1 MSRSKMS
8 RYYDDWDKQQEVY
21 KGERAADK
29 SDAEQELRGKPVKM
43 VVPTTFAQVMTFTSF
58 LFLLY
63 TQNKTFYELI
73 PTGDEDYGSKHR
85 DMERVLERDTRA
97 NQWNA
102 MLFQH
107 LLDTSRFGTGVLECC
122 WTRKMTRIYVPE
134 EPVVATIAGVETE
147 VRAGSEWREYLKY
160 EGNLVRAVSP
170 YRWFPDTRYPIVD
183 FQRGE
188 FCASEE
194 EYSKTLLKDLEEAGE
209 VAGVE
214 HIQPLPRNLDK
225 SRGGPTRMGSDLIPA
240 ARGAA
245 MAGPTSAS
253 KVSGCVL
260 VTKVQV
266 WIVPSKFKFG
276 NEKKLGP
283 EEFPVLYHI
292 WYANDNRVIRVEPAY
307 WWHNEFGWTLAQF
320 TPDMQQTV
328 ALGVADLIYRLQDVI
343 TWLINARVTDVRRN
357 LRGRNIVNPAF
368 IDTKTLD
375 SEGDIYLR
383 KGANPAMIER
393 AIRPVDVNNVTQGHF
408 SDAEALGKIMEVVTG
423 VNANAMGQY
432 NSGRRSAS
440 EARVVTA
447 GAAGRMKMHGQLI
460 WDTSLGRLGRLMLS
474 NLRQSLSLESF
485 TSVVGVDPM
494 IQARFETF
502 KGTPEEVIGGGDYFT
517 FDSTLQSE
525 RSFVAQSLQELLVAV
540 INNPEAAQMLDIDPR
555 SMLGEIQ
562 FLRGAGNISRFSL
575 QKQVASG
582 QAPPLPQLM
591 PQAPGG
597 AAWPTNGSTSSSSR
611 MRNDRRVDEAAQAS
625 GRAGGLYWGTGAC
638 RVCRREA
645 GGVAAD

>member
-1 MSRSKMS
+1 MTEDVVKELNRDDAELSEFHRALLDHVKELVKMSRSKMS
-8 RYYDDWDKQQEVY
+8 KYYDDWDRQQEVY
-21 KGERAADK
+21 KGERQVDK
-29 SDAEQELRGKPVKM
+29 TDAEQELRGKPVKM
-43 VVPTTFAQVMTFTSF
+43 IVPSTFAQVMTFTSF

-63 TQNKTFYELI
+63 TQNKTFYELL
-73 PTGDEDYGSKHR
+73 PTGDEDYGTKHR
-85 DMERVLERDTRA
+85 DMEKVLERDTRA

-122 WTRKMTRIYVPE
+122 WTRKMTRVYVPE

-160 EGNLVRAVSP
+160 EGNLVRPVSP

-209 VAGVE
+209 VAGVDFV
-214 HIQPLPRNLDK
+214 QPLPRNLDK
-225 SRGGPTRMGSDLIPA
+225 SRGGSTRMGNDLIPP
-240 ARGAA
+240 ARGATIV
-245 MAGPTSAS
+245 GPTAAS
-253 KVSGCVL
+253 KASGCVL

-276 NEKKLGP
+276 NDKKLGP

-328 ALGVADLIYRLQDVI
+328 AMGLADLIYRLQDVI

-357 LRGRNIVNPAF
+357 LRGRNVINPAF
-368 IDTKTLD
+368 IDTKSLD
-375 SEGDIYLR
+375 SEGDIYMR
-383 KGANPAMIER
+383 KGANPAMMDR
-393 AIRPVDVNNVTQGHF
+393 AIRPLDVNDVTRGHF
-408 SDAEALGKIMEVVTG
+408 TDADALGKIMEVVTG

-432 NSGRRSAS
+432 NTGRRSAS

-474 NLRQSLSLESF
+474 NLRQSLSLEAF
-485 TSVVGVDPM
+485 QGAVGMDPM
-494 IQARFETF
+494 IQARYEAF
-502 KGTPEEVIGGGDYFT
+502 KGTPEEVIAGGDYFT

-525 RSFVAQSLQELLVAV
+525 RGFVAQSLQELLVAV
-540 INNPEAAQMLDIDPR
+540 INNPQAAQMLDIDPR
-555 SMLGEIQ
+555 SMLSEVQ
-562 FLRGAGNISRFSL
+562 FLRGAGNVSRFSL

-582 QAPPLPQLM
+582 QAPPLPQIM
-591 PQAPGG
+591 PQPAAGQAPQIQPGG
-597 AAWPTNGSTSSSSR
+597 AA
-611 MRNDRRVDEAAQAS
+611 A
-625 GRAGGLYWGTGAC
+625 
-638 RVCRREA
+638 
-645 GGVAAD
+645 

>member
-1 MSRSKMS
+1 MTPDVKKELDSDSAELSDFHKELLEHVKELVKMSRSKMS
-8 RYYDDWDKQQEVY
+8 KFYDAWDTQQEVY
-21 KGERAADK
+21 RGERQPDR
-29 SDAEQELRGKPVKM
+29 DDVQQEMRGKPIKM
-43 VVPTTFAQVMTFTSF
+43 VVPSTFAQVMTFTSF

-63 TQNKTFYELI
+63 TQNKTFYELL
-73 PTGDEDYGSKHR
+73 PTGDEDYGTKHR
-85 DMERVLERDTRA
+85 DMEKVLERDTRA

-107 LLDTSRFGTGVLECC
+107 LLDTSRLGTGVLECC

-134 EPVVATIAGVETE
+134 EPVVATIAGVSTE

-188 FCASEE
+188 FCACEE

-209 VAGVE
+209 VAGVDF
-214 HIQPLPRNLDK
+214 IQPLPRNFDK
-225 SRGGPTRMGSDLIPA
+225 SRGGPTRMGSDLIPPV
-240 ARGAA
+240 RGGQVGGGSP
-245 MAGPTSAS
+245 GPGSGSAT
-253 KVSGCVL
+253 KATGVVL

-276 NEKKLGP
+276 GEKRLGP

-328 ALGVADLIYRLQDVI
+328 ALGLADLIYRLQDVI
-343 TWLINARVTDVRRN
+343 TWLINSRVTDVRRN

-368 IDTKTLD
+368 IDTKSLD
-375 SEGDIYLR
+375 SEGDIYVR
-383 KGANPAMIER
+383 KGANAAMIDR
-393 AIRPVDVNNVTQGHF
+393 AIRPLDVNDVTRGHF
-408 SDAEALGKIMEVVTG
+408 TDADALGKIMEVVTG

-474 NLRQSLSLESF
+474 NLRQSLSLEAF
-485 TSVVGVDPM
+485 QGVVGVDPM
-494 IQARFETF
+494 IQARFEAF
-502 KGTPEEVIGGGDYFT
+502 KGTPEEVISGGDFFT

-525 RSFVAQSLQELLVAV
+525 RNFVAQSLQELLVAV
-540 INNPEAAQMLDIDPR
+540 IGNPEAAQMLDIDPR
-555 SMLGEIQ
+555 SMLNEVQ
-562 FLRGAGNISRFSL
+562 FLRGAGNVSRFSL

-582 QAPPLPQLM
+582 QAPPLPQVM
-591 PQAPGG
+591 PQPGAGASQPQPGG
-597 AAWPTNGSTSSSSR
+597 AA
-611 MRNDRRVDEAAQAS
+611 AA
-625 GRAGGLYWGTGAC
+625 
-638 RVCRREA
+638 
-645 GGVAAD
+645 

>member
-1 MSRSKMS
+1 MTENVIKELNSDSPELSEFHRALLDHVKELVRMSRSKMS
-8 RYYDDWDKQQEVY
+8 KYYDSWDQQQEVY
-21 KGERAADK
+21 KGERMADK
-29 SDAEQELRGKPVKM
+29 DDVEMRKRDKPVKM
-43 VVPTTFAQVMTFTSF
+43 VVPSTFAQVMTFTSF

-63 TQNKTFYELI
+63 TQNRTFYELL
-73 PTGDEDYGSKHR
+73 PTGDEDYGTKHR
-85 DMERVLERDTRA
+85 DLEKVLERDTRA

-134 EPVVATIAGVETE
+134 EPVVATIAGVSTE
-147 VRAGSEWREYLKY
+147 VRAGSEWREFLKY
-160 EGNLVRAVSP
+160 EGNLVRPVSP

-209 VAGVE
+209 VAGVDFVK
-214 HIQPLPRNLDK
+214 PLPRNLDK
-225 SRGGPTRMGSDLIPA
+225 GRGGPTRMGSDLIPPPG
-240 ARGAA
+240 RSIVS
-245 MAGPTSAS
+245 GPTGTRTNAATG
-253 KVSGCVL
+253 VVL

-328 ALGVADLIYRLQDVI
+328 ALGLADLIYRLQDVI

-357 LRGRNIVNPAF
+357 LRGRHIVNPAF
-368 IDTKTLD
+368 IDTKSLD
-375 SEGDIYLR
+375 SEGDIYMR
-383 KGANPAMIER
+383 KGTNPAMMDR
-393 AIRPVDVNNVTQGHF
+393 AIKPLDVNDVTRGHF
-408 SDAEALGKIMEVVTG
+408 TDADALGKIMEVVTG

-432 NSGRRSAS
+432 NTGRRSAS

-460 WDTSLGRLGRLMLS
+460 WDTSLGRLGRLMVS
-474 NLRQSLSLESF
+474 NLRQSLSLEAF
-485 TSVVGVDPM
+485 TGVVGADPM
-494 IQARFETF
+494 IQGRYDAF

-540 INNPEAAQMLDIDPR
+540 INNPESAQMLDIDPR
-555 SMLGEIQ
+555 SMLNEIQ
-562 FLRGAGNISRFSL
+562 FLRGAGNVSRFSL

-591 PQAPGG
+591 PQPGAGGQPQPQPQPG
-597 AAWPTNGSTSSSSR
+597 AA
-611 MRNDRRVDEAAQAS
+611 A
-625 GRAGGLYWGTGAC
+625 
-638 RVCRREA
+638 
-645 GGVAAD
+645 

>member
-1 MSRSKMS
+1 MTEDVKKELDSDSAELSDFHKELLEHVKELVKMSRSKMS
-8 RYYDDWDKQQEVY
+8 KYYDDWDRQQEVY
-21 KGERAADK
+21 RGERQPDR
-29 SDAEQELRGKPVKM
+29 DDVQQELRGKPVKM
-43 VVPTTFAQVMTFTSF
+43 VVPSTFAQVMTFTSF

-63 TQNKTFYELI
+63 TQNKTFYELL
-73 PTGDEDYGSKHR
+73 PTGDEDYGTKHR
-85 DMERVLERDTRA
+85 DMEKVLERDTRA

-134 EPVVATIAGVETE
+134 EPVVATIAGVSTE

-188 FCASEE
+188 FCACEE

-209 VAGVE
+209 VAGVDF
-214 HIQPLPRNLDK
+214 IQPLPRNFDK
-225 SRGGPTRMGSDLIPA
+225 SRGGPTRMGSDLIPPV
-240 ARGAA
+240 RGGQVGGGGG
-245 MAGPTSAS
+245 GPSQSTKATG
-253 KVSGCVL
+253 VVL

-276 NEKKLGP
+276 GEKRLGP

-328 ALGVADLIYRLQDVI
+328 ALGLADLIYRLQDVI
-343 TWLINARVTDVRRN
+343 TWLINSRVTDVRRN

-368 IDTKTLD
+368 IDTKSLD
-375 SEGDIYLR
+375 SEGDIYVR
-383 KGANPAMIER
+383 KGANAAMIDR
-393 AIRPVDVNNVTQGHF
+393 AIRPLDVNDVTRGHF
-408 SDAEALGKIMEVVTG
+408 TDADALGKIMEVVTG

-474 NLRQSLSLESF
+474 NLRQSLSLEAF
-485 TSVVGVDPM
+485 QGVVGVDPM
-494 IQARFETF
+494 VQMRYEAF
-502 KGTPEEVIGGGDYFT
+502 KGTPEEVISGGDFFT

-525 RSFVAQSLQELLVAV
+525 RNFVAQSLQELLVAV
-540 INNPEAAQMLDIDPR
+540 IGNPEAAQMLDIDPR
-555 SMLGEIQ
+555 SMLNEVQ
-562 FLRGAGNISRFSL
+562 FLRGAGNVSRFSL

-582 QAPPLPQLM
+582 QAPPLPQVLPGGAGAGQAQ
-591 PQAPGG
+591 PQPGG
-597 AAWPTNGSTSSSSR
+597 AA
-611 MRNDRRVDEAAQAS
+611 AA
-625 GRAGGLYWGTGAC
+625 
-638 RVCRREA
+638 
-645 GGVAAD
+645 

>member
-1 MSRSKMS
+1 MTPDVIKELDKDSAELSDFHKELLEHVKELVKMSRSKMS
-8 RYYDDWDKQQEVY
+8 KYYDDWDRQQEVY
-21 KGERAADK
+21 RGERQPDK
-29 SDAEQELRGKPVKM
+29 DDVQQEMRGKPVKM
-43 VVPTTFAQVMTFTSF
+43 VVPSTFAQVMTFTSF

-63 TQNKTFYELI
+63 TQNKTFYELL
-73 PTGDEDYGSKHR
+73 PTGDEDYGTKHR
-85 DMERVLERDTRA
+85 DMEKVLERDTRA

-134 EPVVATIAGVETE
+134 EPVVATIAGVSTE

-188 FCASEE
+188 FCACEE

-209 VAGVE
+209 VAGVDF
-214 HIQPLPRNLDK
+214 IQPLPRNFDK
-225 SRGGPTRMGSDLIPA
+225 SRGGPTRMGSDLIPPV
-240 ARGAA
+240 RGGQVGGGGPG
-245 MAGPTSAS
+245 AGSGSAT
-253 KVSGCVL
+253 KATGVVL

-276 NEKKLGP
+276 GEKRLGP

-328 ALGVADLIYRLQDVI
+328 ALGLADLIYRLQDVI
-343 TWLINARVTDVRRN
+343 TWLINSRVTDVRRN

-368 IDTKTLD
+368 IDTKSLD
-375 SEGDIYLR
+375 SEGDIYVR
-383 KGANPAMIER
+383 KGANAAMIDR
-393 AIRPVDVNNVTQGHF
+393 AIRPLDVNDVTRGHF
-408 SDAEALGKIMEVVTG
+408 TDADALGKIMEVVTG

-474 NLRQSLSLESF
+474 NLRQSLSLEAF
-485 TSVVGVDPM
+485 QGVVGVDPM
-494 IQARFETF
+494 IQARFEVF
-502 KGTPEEVIGGGDYFT
+502 KGTPEEVISGGDFFT

-525 RSFVAQSLQELLVAV
+525 RNFVAQSLQELLVAV
-540 INNPEAAQMLDIDPR
+540 IGNPEAAQMLDIDPR
-555 SMLGEIQ
+555 SMLNEVQ
-562 FLRGAGNISRFSL
+562 FLRGAGNVSRFSL

-582 QAPPLPQLM
+582 QAPPLPQVM
-591 PQAPGG
+591 PQPGAGAGQPQPGG
-597 AAWPTNGSTSSSSR
+597 AA
-611 MRNDRRVDEAAQAS
+611 AA
-625 GRAGGLYWGTGAC
+625 
-638 RVCRREA
+638 
-645 GGVAAD
+645 

>member
-1 MSRSKMS
+1 MTEDVIKELDKDSAELSDFHKELLEHVKELVKMSRSKMS
-8 RYYDDWDKQQEVY
+8 KYYDDWDRQQEVY
-21 KGERAADK
+21 KGERQPDR
-29 SDAEQELRGKPVKM
+29 DDVQQELRGKPIKM
-43 VVPTTFAQVMTFTSF
+43 VVPSTFAQVMTFTSF

-63 TQNKTFYELI
+63 TQNKTFYELL
-73 PTGDEDYGSKHR
+73 PTGDEDYGTKHR
-85 DMERVLERDTRA
+85 DMEKVLERDTRA

-134 EPVVATIAGVETE
+134 EPVVATIAGVSTE

-188 FCASEE
+188 FCACEE

-209 VAGVE
+209 VAGVDF
-214 HIQPLPRNLDK
+214 IQPLPRNFDK
-225 SRGGPTRMGSDLIPA
+225 SRGGPTRMGSDLIPP
-240 ARGAA
+240 ARGAT
-245 MAGPTSAS
+245 P
-253 KVSGCVL
+253 VSGPGSTKDKATGVVL

-276 NEKKLGP
+276 GEKRLGP

-328 ALGVADLIYRLQDVI
+328 ALGLADLIYRLQDVI
-343 TWLINARVTDVRRN
+343 TWLINSRVTDVRRN

-368 IDTKTLD
+368 IDTKSLD
-375 SEGDIYLR
+375 SEGDIYVR
-383 KGANPAMIER
+383 KGANAAMIDR
-393 AIRPVDVNNVTQGHF
+393 AIRPLDVNDVTRGHF
-408 SDAEALGKIMEVVTG
+408 TDADALGKIMEVVTG

-474 NLRQSLSLESF
+474 NLRQSLSLEAF
-485 TSVVGVDPM
+485 QGVVGVDPM
-494 IQARFETF
+494 IQARFEAF
-502 KGTPEEVIGGGDYFT
+502 KGTPEEVISGGDFFT

-525 RSFVAQSLQELLVAV
+525 RNFVAQSLQELLVAV
-540 INNPEAAQMLDIDPR
+540 IGNPEAAQMLDIDPR
-555 SMLGEIQ
+555 SMLNEVQ
-562 FLRGAGNISRFSL
+562 FLRGAGNVSRFSL

-582 QAPPLPQLM
+582 QAPPLPQVL
-591 PQAPGG
+591 PGG
-597 AAWPTNGSTSSSSR
+597 AGATQPQPAQGGG
-611 MRNDRRVDEAAQAS
+611 AA
-625 GRAGGLYWGTGAC
+625 
-638 RVCRREA
+638 
-645 GGVAAD
+645 AA

>member
-1 MSRSKMS
+1 LTEDVIKELNSDSPELSEFHKALLEHVKELVKMS
-8 RYYDDWDKQQEVY
+8 RTRMSKYYDDWDKQQEVY
-21 KGERAADK
+21 KGERQADK
-29 SDAEQELRGKPVKM
+29 QDAEQALRDKPIKM
-43 VVPTTFAQVMTFTSF
+43 VVPSTFAQVMTFTSF
-58 LFLLY
+58 LFLLF
-63 TQNKTFYELI
+63 TQNRTFYELM
-73 PTGDEDYGSKHR
+73 PTGDEDYGTKLR
-85 DMERVLERDTRA
+85 DSEKLLERDTRA
-97 NQWNA
+97 NQWNTL
-102 MLFQH
+102 LFQH

-122 WTRKMTRIYVPE
+122 WTRKMSRIYVPE
-134 EPVVATIAGVETE
+134 EPVVATIAGVSTE

-194 EYSKTLLKDLEEAGE
+194 EYGKTLLKDLEEAGE
-209 VAGVE
+209 VAGVDFV
-214 HIQPLPRNLDK
+214 QPLPRNMDK
-225 SRGGPTRMGSDLIPA
+225 SRGGPTRMGSDLFSIGGRGGALVSGPGSTKQNA
-240 ARGAA
+240 A
-245 MAGPTSAS
+245 T
-253 KVSGCVL
+253 GCVL

-276 NEKKLGP
+276 NDKKLGP

-328 ALGVADLIYRLQDVI
+328 AMGLADLIYRLQDVI

-357 LRGRNIVNPAF
+357 LRGRHIVNPAF
-368 IDTKTLD
+368 IDTKSLD
-375 SEGDIYLR
+375 SEGDIYMR
-383 KGANPAMIER
+383 KGANPAMMDR
-393 AIRPVDVNNVTQGHF
+393 AIRPLEVNDVTRGHF
-408 SDAEALGKIMEVVTG
+408 TDADALGKIMEVVTG
-423 VNANAMGQY
+423 VNSNAMGQY
-432 NSGRRSAS
+432 NTGRRSAS

-485 TSVVGVDPM
+485 QSVIGQDPM
-494 IQARFETF
+494 IEQRFQAF
-502 KGTPEEVIGGGDYFT
+502 KGTPEEVIGEGDYFT

-525 RSFVAQSLQELLVAV
+525 RSFVAQSLQELLIAV
-540 INNPEAAQMLDIDPR
+540 INNPQSAQMLDLDPR
-555 SMLGEIQ
+555 SMMAEIQ
-562 FLRGAGNISRFSL
+562 YLRGAGNVSRFSL

-582 QAPPLPQLM
+582 QAPPLPQMM
-591 PQAPGG
+591 PPAGPQGPPPG
-597 AAWPTNGSTSSSSR
+597 
-611 MRNDRRVDEAAQAS
+611 
-625 GRAGGLYWGTGAC
+625 AGGPQMP
-638 RVCRREA
+638 
-645 GGVAAD
+645 AAA

>member
-1 MSRSKMS
+1 VTEAVIKELSSDSPELSEFHQELLEHVRELVKMSRSKMS

-21 KGERAADK
+21 KGERQPDKADV
-29 SDAEQELRGKPVKM
+29 EQELRGKPVKM

-85 DMERVLERDTRA
+85 DMEKVLERDTRA

-160 EGNLVRAVSP
+160 EGNLVRPVSP

-214 HIQPLPRNLDK
+214 HIQPLPRNLEK

-408 SDAEALGKIMEVVTG
+408 TDAGELGKIMEVVTG

-494 IQARFETF
+494 IQARFEAF

-591 PQAPGG
+591 PQPPGG
-597 AAWPTNGSTSSSSR
+597 AAGQP
-611 MRNDRRVDEAAQAS
+611 
-625 GRAGGLYWGTGAC
+625 TGAP
-638 RVCRREA
+638 A
-645 GGVAAD
+645 PAAA

>member
-1 MSRSKMS
+1 MTEDVIRELDKDSAELSDFHKELLEHVKELVKMSRSKMS
-8 RYYDDWDKQQEVY
+8 KYYEDWDRQQEVY
-21 KGERAADK
+21 RGERQLDK
-29 SDAEQELRGKPVKM
+29 SDAEQEMRGKPIKM
-43 VVPTTFAQVMTFTSF
+43 VVPSTFAQVMTFTSF

-63 TQNKTFYELI
+63 TQNKTFYELL
-73 PTGDEDYGSKHR
+73 PTGDEDYGTKHR
-85 DMERVLERDTRA
+85 DMEKVLERDTRA

-134 EPVVATIAGVETE
+134 EPVVATIAGVSTE

-188 FCASEE
+188 FCACEE

-209 VAGVE
+209 VAGVDF
-214 HIQPLPRNLDK
+214 IQPLPRNFDK
-225 SRGGPTRMGSDLIPA
+225 SRGGPTRMGGDLIPP
-240 ARGAA
+240 ARGAT
-245 MAGPTSAS
+245 P
-253 KVSGCVL
+253 VSGPGSTKDKATGVVL

-276 NEKKLGP
+276 NEKRLGP

-328 ALGVADLIYRLQDVI
+328 ALGLADLIYRLQDVI
-343 TWLINARVTDVRRN
+343 TWLINSRVTDVRRN

-368 IDTKTLD
+368 IDTKSLD
-375 SEGDIYLR
+375 SEGDIYVR
-383 KGANPAMIER
+383 KGANAAMIDR
-393 AIRPVDVNNVTQGHF
+393 AIRPLDVNDVTRGHF
-408 SDAEALGKIMEVVTG
+408 TDADALGKIMEVVTG

-474 NLRQSLSLESF
+474 NLRQSLSLEAF
-485 TSVVGVDPM
+485 QGVVGVDPM
-494 IQARFETF
+494 IQMRFEAF
-502 KGTPEEVIGGGDYFT
+502 KGTPEEVISGGDFFT

-525 RSFVAQSLQELLVAV
+525 RNFVAQSLQELLVAV
-540 INNPEAAQMLDIDPR
+540 IGNPEAAQMLDIDPR
-555 SMLGEIQ
+555 SMLNEVQ
-562 FLRGAGNISRFSL
+562 FLRGAGNVSRFSL

-582 QAPPLPQLM
+582 QAPPLPQVM
-591 PQAPGG
+591 PQPGAGGPQPQPGG
-597 AAWPTNGSTSSSSR
+597 AA
-611 MRNDRRVDEAAQAS
+611 AA
-625 GRAGGLYWGTGAC
+625 
-638 RVCRREA
+638 
-645 GGVAAD
+645 

>member
-1 MSRSKMS
+1 MTEDIIKELNKDNAELSEFHQELLEHVKELVKMS
-8 RYYDDWDKQQEVY
+8 RTKMSKYYDDWDKQQEVY
-21 KGERAADK
+21 KGERQADK
-29 SDAEQELRGKPVKM
+29 NDAEQALRDKPIKM
-43 VVPTTFAQVMTFTSF
+43 VVPNTFAQVMTFTSF

-63 TQNKTFYELI
+63 TQNKTFYELL
-73 PTGDEDYGSKHR
+73 PTGDEDYGSKHK
-85 DMERVLERDTRA
+85 DMEKVLERDTRA

-147 VRAGSEWREYLKY
+147 VRAGSEWREYLKF
-160 EGNLVRAVSP
+160 EGNLVRPVSP

-209 VAGVE
+209 VAGVDFV
-214 HIQPLPRNLDK
+214 QPMPRNLDK
-225 SRGGPTRMGSDLIPA
+225 ARGGPTRMGTDLMNIGG
-240 ARGAA
+240 RGPIVG
-245 MAGPTSAS
+245 GPGSTKDKATG
-253 KVSGCVL
+253 VVL

-328 ALGVADLIYRLQDVI
+328 AMGLADLIYRLQDVI
-343 TWLINARVTDVRRN
+343 TWLINARITDVRRN
-357 LRGRNIVNPAF
+357 LRGRHVVNPAF
-368 IDTKTLD
+368 IDTKSLD
-375 SEGDIYLR
+375 SEGDIYMR
-383 KGANPAMIER
+383 KGTNPAMMDR
-393 AIRPVDVNNVTQGHF
+393 AIRPLDVNDVTRGHF
-408 SDAEALGKIMEVVTG
+408 VDADALGKIMEVVTG

-432 NSGRRSAS
+432 NTGRRSAS

-474 NLRQSLSLESF
+474 NLRQSLSLEAF
-485 TSVVGVDPM
+485 QGVVGMDPM
-494 IQARFETF
+494 IQARYEVF
-502 KGTPEEVIGGGDYFT
+502 KGTPEEVIGGGDFFT

-525 RSFVAQSLQELLVAV
+525 RGFVAQSLQELLVAV
-540 INNPEAAQMLDIDPR
+540 INNPQAAQMLDIDPR
-555 SMLGEIQ
+555 SMLSEIQ
-562 FLRGAGNISRFSL
+562 FLRGAGNVSRFSL

-591 PQAPGG
+591 PQPGG
-597 AAWPTNGSTSSSSR
+597 PPPQQAPAA
-611 MRNDRRVDEAAQAS
+611 
-625 GRAGGLYWGTGAC
+625 
-638 RVCRREA
+638 
-645 GGVAAD
+645 